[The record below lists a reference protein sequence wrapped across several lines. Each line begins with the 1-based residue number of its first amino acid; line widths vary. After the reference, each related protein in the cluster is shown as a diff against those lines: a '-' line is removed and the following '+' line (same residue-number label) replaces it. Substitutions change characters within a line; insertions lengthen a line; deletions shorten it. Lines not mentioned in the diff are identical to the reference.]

1 MNYRNKKST
10 IFFIVL
16 SITSLLIAIIGATFA
31 YFTASIRY
39 VDQPSEV
46 LTKSE
51 VLEITFKREND
62 IYYENILPGRPGWES
77 QAINEMRNSLRFS
90 VQSNSAMSLRTPY
103 NVYFT
108 ITENTFPT
116 SKNDATYSNVVYML
130 NGTPGKSTVEKTDQ
144 YGNKKFLDSTLIN
157 TCYNG
162 SGIQTVMCG
171 TGQYFD
177 SFNSI
182 LHKFDGD
189 TMPTKLG
196 KIEALKTGR
205 VKIGTGVLGAFGA
218 KDEWEFELWVNE
230 IGSEQNEDQGRIIR
244 GYIEID
250 TEDVTL
256 YTNEPS
262 QILNP

>member
-1 MNYRNKKST
+1 MNYKNKKST

-16 SITSLLIAIIGATFA
+16 SLTSLLIAIIGATFA

-39 VDQPSEV
+39 IDQPKEV

-51 VLEITFKREND
+51 VLEIIYKRENE

-77 QAINEMRNSLRFS
+77 QAINELRNSLKFS
-90 VQSNSAMSLRTPY
+90 VQSNATMSIKTPY
-103 NVYFT
+103 NVYFV
-108 ITENTFPT
+108 ITDNTFPT
-116 SKNDATYSNVVYML
+116 SKGDETYSNVVYIL
-130 NGTPGKSTVEKTDQ
+130 NGTAGTCPIEKIDSK
-144 YGNKKFLDSTLIN
+144 GNKKNLDSTLIN
-157 TCYNG
+157 TCYNN

-182 LHKFDGD
+182 LHTFEGD
-189 TMPTKLG
+189 TIPTKLG
-196 KIEALKTGR
+196 KIESLKTGR
-205 VKIGTGVLGAFGA
+205 IKIGTGVLGAYGT

-230 IGSEQNEDQGRIIR
+230 TGSEQNEDQGSIIK

-250 TEDVTL
+250 TEDISL
-256 YTNEPS
+256 YTNVTS
-262 QILNP
+262 